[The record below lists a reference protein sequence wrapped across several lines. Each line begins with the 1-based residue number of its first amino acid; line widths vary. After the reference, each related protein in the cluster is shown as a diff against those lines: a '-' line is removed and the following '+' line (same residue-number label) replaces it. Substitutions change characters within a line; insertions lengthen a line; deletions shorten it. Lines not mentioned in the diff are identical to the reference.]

1 MQQDNPRMKL
11 EARVVPLQDGGAEVL
26 LPLELVLDE
35 PVADAAGVEVLYR
48 DALLLRD
55 HSQQIQRR
63 YLRNAQNK

>member
-1 MQQDNPRMKL
+1 MKL

-48 DALLLRD
+48 DALRPLSGRPPAPRSLSAD
-55 HSQQIQRR
+55 SETI
-63 YLRNAQNK
+63 

>member
-1 MQQDNPRMKL
+1 MQVEL
-11 EARVVPLQDGGAEVL
+11 EGRVVPLQDGGAEVL

-35 PVADAAGVEVLYR
+35 PVADAAGVELLYR